1 MTNQILMKDA
11 ERLPPAVAGSP
22 ERGWKILGWFGLL
35 LLLIGLGDIASNLY
49 RPSFGSAE
57 WEFAT
62 IGRVLGALPLVTM
75 GLGAIA
81 ASFAARGV
89 RWGMLVTGVGLLV
102 LGLAVVGAYLV
113 FLTDVPLAL
122 QSSANSAAAIPIR
135 RAVIRTSIL
144 GLGFSVG
151 YLAGAWVL
159 LRSLKGRGR
168 P

>member
-1 MTNQILMKDA
+1 MANQILMK
-11 ERLPPAVAGSP
+11 ETEGPPPAVAPSA
-22 ERGWKILGWFGLL
+22 ERGWRILGWFGLL
-35 LLLIGLGDIASNLY
+35 LLLIGLGDVASNLY
-49 RPSFGSAE
+49 KPSFGSAE

-62 IGRVLGALPLVTM
+62 IGRALGALPLLTM
-75 GLGAIA
+75 GLGVVA
-81 ASFAARGV
+81 ASLAARGV
-89 RWGMLVTGVGLLV
+89 RWGVILTGVGSLV
-102 LGLAVVGAYLV
+102 LGLLVVGAYLI

-122 QSSANSAAAIPIR
+122 RSTASTAAAIPIR

-151 YLAGAWVL
+151 YVAGAWVL

>member
-1 MTNQILMKDA
+1 MVNPILINEA
-11 ERLPPAVAGSP
+11 EKVPGVVAPSA
-22 ERGWKILGWFGLL
+22 ERGWQILGWFGLL

-49 RPSFGSAE
+49 QPSLGSAE
-57 WEFAT
+57 WEFTT
-62 IGRVLGALPLVTM
+62 ISRVLGALPLVTM
-75 GLGAIA
+75 GLAAVA
-81 ASFAARGV
+81 ASFAARGT
-89 RWGMLVTGVGLLV
+89 RWGIVVTGVGLLV
-102 LGLAVVGAYLV
+102 LGLAVVGAFFV

-122 QSSANSAAAIPIR
+122 RSSANSLAAVPIR

-151 YLAGAWVL
+151 YVAGAWVL